1 MTHKYTCVHTRDKVL
16 LCTIVCRKHH
26 IIIFFL
32 TWYIKVVAC
41 CKLLMR
47 NFEVNP
53 EQDLIRR
60 LQQGDE
66 VALASLMRMYYD
78 DLYHYASRFTKD
90 HELIKDCIQEV
101 FISLWQRREN
111 IGGIMSPRYYLLRA
125 IKNKTLKALHKNLNE
140 VTSGGFEEYEFL
152 YEFSIEKIIVD
163 KQISEEKARKLRTT
177 LSLLSKRQQEIIYL
191 KYYQYLDQGQI
202 AELMNIT
209 RQSVYNLLHEAIQ
222 KLRSLWHEEFVS
234 N

>member
-1 MTHKYTCVHTRDKVL
+1 MRDSS
-16 LCTIVCRKHH
+16 
-26 IIIFFL
+26 
-32 TWYIKVVAC
+32 IK
-41 CKLLMR
+41 
-47 NFEVNP
+47 P
-53 EQDLIRR
+53 EPDLIKR

-66 VALASLMRMYYD
+66 AALASLMRMYYN

-111 IGGIMSPRYYLLRA
+111 IETIISPRYYFLRA
-125 IKNKTLKALHKNLNE
+125 IKNKTLKALHKKNNE
-140 VTSGGFEEYEFL
+140 SISGLEEYEFL
-152 YEFSIEKIIVD
+152 YEFSIEKIIID
-163 KQISEEKARKLRTT
+163 KQISEEKARKLRHT

-191 KYYQYLDQGQI
+191 KYYQFLDQAQI

-222 KLRSLWHEEFVS
+222 KLRILWHEEFVS